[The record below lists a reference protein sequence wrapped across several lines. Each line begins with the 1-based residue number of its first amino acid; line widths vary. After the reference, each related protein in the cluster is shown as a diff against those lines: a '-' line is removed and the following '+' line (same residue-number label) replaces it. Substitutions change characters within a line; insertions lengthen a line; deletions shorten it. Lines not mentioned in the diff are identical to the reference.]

1 MKHIPSAWL
10 GGKGEG
16 PVGWGLSGRGIIA
29 DFFVFMLNE
38 IFSFNLCPSLMTL
51 QLSLLFSCPVFTG
64 ETDKQYRAYC
74 STYDWP
80 GARFPQS
87 CLDLKVPRV
96 CRALGAD
103 HQTTLGKVL
112 KFSGKN

>member
-16 PVGWGLSGRGIIA
+16 PVGWGLSGRGIRA

-51 QLSLLFSCPVFTG
+51 QLSLLFHALSSPEKKKNSIGPTVAHTIG
-64 ETDKQYRAYC
+64 RGQDSHRA
-74 STYDWP
+74 
-80 GARFPQS
+80 
-87 CLDLKVPRV
+87 
-96 CRALGAD
+96 
-103 HQTTLGKVL
+103 VL
-112 KFSGKN
+112 T